1 MKGKLRLTPLTD
13 STPAFL
19 SSLER
24 RSAFLENVIST
35 CPEGIIANDTRG
47 NIFLYNKSAEGIFG
61 YTAEE
66 VIGTLHAKHLYPPGG
81 AKEVRDYIYSPQYG
95 PHGHL
100 VDFETEILRKNGKKA
115 AIRLCCSVL
124 RENGKEIGYI
134 GFFTDISA
142 RIALQAKFLESEER
156 FRGIFES
163 ARDAIVSVGEDGK
176 VVMANRAAQ
185 ELLGYGEETLFGME
199 AIQLFAA
206 RFSAYWKELSVYA
219 SGLGPGNE
227 RRNIEILAL
236 SKSGAEIPVQLTLAE
251 KIVRGQRIQTA
262 ILRNISDRKALEEE
276 LRLQSITDT
285 LTELYNRRHFHSLA
299 QNEAE
304 RTLRTHAPFSV
315 LLMDVDRFK
324 QYNDTF
330 GHDEGDK
337 VLRALGEE
345 IRKNFR
351 TMDTGFRHGGEEF
364 LVLLPETTAEAA
376 IIPAERLRKRFST
389 ILFLPH
395 PDEEPRKVTLS
406 IGIAEFRPGLSIDD
420 LVRSADR
427 AMYAAKNAGRNRTVS
442 YEHLVAQSNG

>member
-1 MKGKLRLTPLTD
+1 VKEYLYSEEYG
-13 STPAFL
+13 
-19 SSLER
+19 
-24 RSAFLENVIST
+24 
-35 CPEGIIANDTRG
+35 GRG
-47 NIFLYNKSAEGIFG
+47 
-61 YTAEE
+61 
-66 VIGTLHAKHLYPPGG
+66 
-81 AKEVRDYIYSPQYG
+81 R
-95 PHGHL
+95 L
-100 VDFETEILRKNGKKA
+100 VDFETEIVRKDGKRA
-115 AIRLCCSVL
+115 PIRLCCAL
-124 RENGKEIGYI
+124 LQENNREIGMI
-134 GFFTDISA
+134 GFFTDISG
-142 RIALQAKFLESEER
+142 RKALQERFLESEER

-185 ELLGYGEETLFGME
+185 ELLGYGEETLLGME
-199 AIQLFAA
+199 AIRLFAA
-206 RFSAYWKELSVYA
+206 RFADYWKELSVYA
-219 SGLGPGNE
+219 SGMGPGNE
-227 RRNIEILAL
+227 RRNIEIIVL
-236 SKSGAEIPVQLTLAE
+236 SKSGGEIPVQLTLAE
-251 KIVRGQRIQTA
+251 KIVRGKRIQTA
-262 ILRNISDRKALEEE
+262 ILRNISERKALEEE

-285 LTELYNRRHFHSLA
+285 LTELYNRRHFNSLA

-304 RTLRTHAPFSV
+304 RALRNRVAFSV

-324 QYNDTF
+324 QYNDAF

-376 IIPAERLRKRFST
+376 IIPAERLRNRFSA
-389 ILFLPH
+389 IPFLPH

-406 IGIAEFRPGLSIDD
+406 IGVAEFRPGFSIDD

-442 YEHLVAQSNG
+442 HEHLVAQSIA

>member
-1 MKGKLRLTPLTD
+1 
-13 STPAFL
+13 
-19 SSLER
+19 
-24 RSAFLENVIST
+24 V
-35 CPEGIIANDTRG
+35 
-47 NIFLYNKSAEGIFG
+47 
-61 YTAEE
+61 
-66 VIGTLHAKHLYPPGG
+66 LHASRLYPPGG
-81 AKEVRDYIYSPQYG
+81 AKEVRDYLFSPQYG

-100 VDFETEILRKNGKKA
+100 VDFETEILRKNGEKA
-115 AIRLCCSVL
+115 PIRLCCSVL
-124 RENGKEIGYI
+124 RENGKDTGYI

-163 ARDAIVSVGEDGK
+163 ARDAIVSVGEDGI

-185 ELLGYGEETLFGME
+185 ELLGYGEATLSGME
-199 AIQLFAA
+199 ATRLFPP
-206 RFSAYWKELSVYA
+206 RFVDYWKELSVYA

-227 RRNIEILAL
+227 RRNIEIQVL

-251 KIVRGQRIQTA
+251 KIVRGQRMRTA

-299 QNEAE
+299 QNEAD
-304 RTLRTHAPFSV
+304 RSLRNRVPFSI

-324 QYNDTF
+324 QYNDAF

-364 LVLLPETTAEAA
+364 IVLLPETAAEGAFIA
-376 IIPAERLRKRFST
+376 AERLRKRFSA
-389 ILFLPH
+389 IPFVPH
-395 PDEEPRKVTLS
+395 PDEEPRRVTLS
-406 IGIAEFRPGLSIDD
+406 IGVAEFRPGLSIDD
-420 LVRSADR
+420 VVRSADR
-427 AMYAAKNAGRNRTVS
+427 AMYAAKNAGRDRTVS
-442 YEHLVAQSNG
+442 HERLVAQPVE

>member
-1 MKGKLRLTPLTD
+1 MDPSADRAN
-13 STPAFL
+13 SFL

-24 RSAFLENVIST
+24 RSAFLENIVHT
-35 CPEGIIANDTRG
+35 CPEGIIANDNEG
-47 NIFLYNKSAEGIFG
+47 KIFLFNASAERIFG
-61 YTAEE
+61 YAPEE
-66 VIGTLHAKHLYPPGG
+66 AIGKISASRLYPRGG
-81 AKEVRDYIYSPQYG
+81 AREVKEYLYSEEYG
-95 PHGHL
+95 DRGYL

-115 AIRLCCSVL
+115 PIRLCCSVL
-124 RENGKEIGYI
+124 KENGKEIGFI

-142 RIALQAKFLESEER
+142 RMALQAKFVESEER

-163 ARDAIVSVGEDGK
+163 ARDAIVSVGEDGN

-185 ELLGYGEETLFGME
+185 ELLGYGEENLSGME
-199 AIQLFAA
+199 VIRLFPP
-206 RFSAYWKELSVYA
+206 RFVAYWKELSLYA

-227 RRNIEILAL
+227 RRNIEIMVL
-236 SKSGAEIPVQLTLAE
+236 SKSGAEIPVQLTMAE

-299 QNEAE
+299 QNEVE
-304 RTLRTHAPFSV
+304 RALRNRAPFSV

-324 QYNDTF
+324 QYNDAF

-337 VLRALGEE
+337 VLRTLGEE

-364 LVLLPETTAEAA
+364 LVLLPDTTAETAL
-376 IIPAERLRKRFST
+376 IPAERLRKRFSA
-389 ILFLPH
+389 IPFLPH

-406 IGIAEFRPGLSIDD
+406 IGIAEFRSGISIDD
-420 LVRSADR
+420 LVRFADR
-427 AMYAAKNAGRNRTVS
+427 AMYAAKNAGRDRTVS
-442 YEHLVAQSNG
+442 YEHLVVRSGG